1 MQTIALVHYFNHKNV
16 LAMHQIDTFLHDD
29 NLTGVMQITLQGA
42 SFIATRESDMIIV
55 RNSDNVIVY
64 SNHDSGKNTY
74 HLRTANLHEQSII
87 DTFHNYYGES

>member
-1 MQTIALVHYFNHKNV
+1 
-16 LAMHQIDTFLHDD
+16 MHQIDSFLHDD

-42 SFIATRESDMIIV
+42 IFVATRENDMIIV

-64 SNHDSGKNTY
+64 SSHDSGKNTY